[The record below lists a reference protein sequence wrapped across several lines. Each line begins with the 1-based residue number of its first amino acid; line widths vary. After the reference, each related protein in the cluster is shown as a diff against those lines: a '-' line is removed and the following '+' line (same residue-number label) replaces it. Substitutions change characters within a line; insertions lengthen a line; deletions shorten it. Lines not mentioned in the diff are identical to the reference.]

1 MLASILQLGFIFQ
14 QHRNIL
20 SLTQEQLSEKC
31 DRVVTRTAIAL
42 LEQGRRLPKPQ
53 QLATLGEVLGVP
65 RGVWEPFAREESAQR
80 HELEAALTEL
90 VGEAVTLKMTHVES
104 SEAAE
109 AAIRKLF
116 SSDLTPTQ
124 AFDMLNSILVFY
136 GIRGM
141 KRGFFDRYFTSS
153 AFHAVPSF
161 EKAVRDYQ
169 REAIRLY
176 STFAEAYQR
185 LNTVTS
191 LDDLLGILTPRD
203 ISGYGERIVWEY
215 EEPSPAD
222 RITRIEESK
231 LQYLGYISAESYKQ
245 QRKKRKVLAKA
256 LRDLALN
263 VRAKGKPAVA
273 ELGEKKRRQMD
284 SLLRELG
291 TTLKH
296 TPMSPLFVPNPA
308 ELEAEASRILRDEKD
323 VAEMENTQSIALRN
337 LSNYVSADYIDVYV
351 ATSMRKDS
359 DYISVNR
366 FVSSLFHHEEISPL
380 RLRYFNPTQSWIE
393 DRVAKGLVEALMLRR
408 ADVTVYMAQKEDS
421 FGKDSEASVA
431 LGQGKPVIV
440 FVPKLSY
447 TSDGGVSLDSEEL
460 ILADDST
467 LTAIIKTEGKAA
479 EAEVDETLDHAGLFS
494 QALTIRLRN
503 LTEAQLGEIVR
514 LHWADFG
521 LLDEAERIK
530 GDNDTTRQDSYTN
543 WVKALAIGKKPPA
556 LDEQLREDVIRIL
569 VATTVRLEKR
579 AEVFREVHPL
589 ALQVILST
597 GVLNGILVARS
608 VDSCAKLLKGV
619 LKNEFDLEL
628 EIDDDNYRLVEKS
641 TRSTIRV
648 ISRNALLV
656 NALNNLYGRF

>member
-1 MLASILQLGFIFQ
+1 
-14 QHRNIL
+14 
-20 SLTQEQLSEKC
+20 
-31 DRVVTRTAIAL
+31 
-42 LEQGRRLPKPQ
+42 
-53 QLATLGEVLGVP
+53 
-65 RGVWEPFAREESAQR
+65 
-80 HELEAALTEL
+80 
-90 VGEAVTLKMTHVES
+90 
-104 SEAAE
+104 
-109 AAIRKLF
+109 
-116 SSDLTPTQ
+116 
-124 AFDMLNSILVFY
+124 
-136 GIRGM
+136 
-141 KRGFFDRYFTSS
+141 
-153 AFHAVPSF
+153 
-161 EKAVRDYQ
+161 
-169 REAIRLY
+169 
-176 STFAEAYQR
+176 
-185 LNTVTS
+185 
-191 LDDLLGILTPRD
+191 
-203 ISGYGERIVWEY
+203 
-215 EEPSPAD
+215 
-222 RITRIEESK
+222 
-231 LQYLGYISAESYKQ
+231 
-245 QRKKRKVLAKA
+245 
-256 LRDLALN
+256 
-263 VRAKGKPAVA
+263 
-273 ELGEKKRRQMD
+273 
-284 SLLRELG
+284 
-291 TTLKH
+291 
-296 TPMSPLFVPNPA
+296 MSPLFVPNPA

-366 FVSSLFHHEEISPL
+366 FVSNLFHHEEISPL

-447 TSDGGVSLDSEEL
+447 TSDAGVPLDSEEL

-467 LTAIIKTEGKAA
+467 LTTIIKTEGKAA

-494 QALTIRLRN
+494 QTLTIRLRN

-530 GDNDTTRQDSYTN
+530 GENDTVRQDSYTN
-543 WVKALAIGKKPPA
+543 WVKALAGGKKPPA

>member
-1 MLASILQLGFIFQ
+1 
-14 QHRNIL
+14 
-20 SLTQEQLSEKC
+20 
-31 DRVVTRTAIAL
+31 
-42 LEQGRRLPKPQ
+42 
-53 QLATLGEVLGVP
+53 
-65 RGVWEPFAREESAQR
+65 
-80 HELEAALTEL
+80 
-90 VGEAVTLKMTHVES
+90 
-104 SEAAE
+104 
-109 AAIRKLF
+109 
-116 SSDLTPTQ
+116 
-124 AFDMLNSILVFY
+124 
-136 GIRGM
+136 
-141 KRGFFDRYFTSS
+141 
-153 AFHAVPSF
+153 
-161 EKAVRDYQ
+161 
-169 REAIRLY
+169 
-176 STFAEAYQR
+176 
-185 LNTVTS
+185 
-191 LDDLLGILTPRD
+191 
-203 ISGYGERIVWEY
+203 
-215 EEPSPAD
+215 
-222 RITRIEESK
+222 
-231 LQYLGYISAESYKQ
+231 
-245 QRKKRKVLAKA
+245 
-256 LRDLALN
+256 
-263 VRAKGKPAVA
+263 
-273 ELGEKKRRQMD
+273 MD

-291 TTLKH
+291 TSLKH

-366 FVSSLFHHEEISPL
+366 FVSNLFHHEEISPL

-447 TSDGGVSLDSEEL
+447 TSDAGVPLDSEEL

-467 LTAIIKTEGKAA
+467 LTTIIKTEGKAA

-494 QALTIRLRN
+494 QTLTIRLRN

-530 GDNDTTRQDSYTN
+530 GENDTVRQDSYTN
-543 WVKALAIGKKPPA
+543 WVKALAGGKKPPA